1 MRKFNNW
8 NNRPYVKKAPYR
20 PANTKFDL
28 RVDNSREILASF
40 TFRQVKAE
48 PYEDNDRLLKRFKRV
63 IEGSG
68 LFSEL
73 KEREYFKSNG
83 QKSRERLQKSLK
95 NARKRQAKADRIDY
109 DSKKF
114 VPRNP
119 RLPPRSPQT

>member
-8 NNRPYVKKAPYR
+8 NNRPYIKKTPYR
-20 PANTKFDL
+20 PSNTKFDL
-28 RVDNSREILASF
+28 RVDHSSEVLASF

-48 PYEDNDRLLKRFKRV
+48 PYEDNDRLLKRFKRL

-73 KEREYFKSNG
+73 KKREYFKSEG
-83 QKSRERLQKSLK
+83 QKKRERMQKSLK
-95 NARKRQAKADRIDY
+95 NAKKAQAKASRIDY

-119 RLPPRSPQT
+119 RLPPRNP